1 MQVFLWQ
8 RFDSL
13 YSSDCSSGIDTGM
26 RYFSQAS
33 AIVKLSIAIYV
44 AASVF
49 LWLAEAT
56 SVVWLQTALGLAA
69 LVGLGAGTCFYF
81 GLTNRRS
88 FVMFVASFAL
98 FGLLVLYA
106 LYSRGLLF

>member
-1 MQVFLWQ
+1 M
-8 RFDSL
+8 SH
-13 YSSDCSSGIDTGM
+13 
-26 RYFSQAS
+26 FSQAS

-69 LVGLGAGTCFYF
+69 LVGLGAGVCLYF
-81 GLTNRRS
+81 GLTNRGS
-88 FVMFVASFAL
+88 SVMIVASITL
-98 FGLLVLYA
+98 FGLLVLFA
-106 LYSRGLLF
+106 LYSCGLLF